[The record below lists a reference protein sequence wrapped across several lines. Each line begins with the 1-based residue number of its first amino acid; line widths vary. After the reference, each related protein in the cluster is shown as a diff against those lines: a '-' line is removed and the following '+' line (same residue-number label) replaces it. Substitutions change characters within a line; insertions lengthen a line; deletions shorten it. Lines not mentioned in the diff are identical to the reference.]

1 MTEITAKLY
10 GHTVGTLLYDGR
22 TVYFEYDPIF
32 QKMGLEISPHK
43 LAINSLKGAYS
54 NTDTTYFQ
62 GIPGVFHDSLPDKF
76 GMKVIDRYYEEKGK
90 SIADVN
96 LLMRLSYIGSRGMG
110 ALEYEPSD
118 QPQFADQKA
127 EIMDLRQMYLDSQ
140 VIIKGEQSDALHHIA
155 AFMENA
161 ASPGGAQPKASIG
174 WNRETK
180 EIISGAQ
187 LGVPQGFEH
196 WLIKFSKSDQLGR
209 ALDFTKLEYLY
220 MQMAGEI
227 GISVPQTQMLYDGN
241 DWHYAIKRFD
251 RVEGGKIHMHTLAG
265 LTHID
270 FNEPGHYSYE
280 QFWRIAKAL
289 TRDNS
294 VNLEIFKRAV
304 FNVIARNQ
312 DDHAKNFSFLMDESG
327 KWNLSPAYDIT
338 FANGEKYT
346 ANHQMSIGAKLNNF
360 TRKDLIAFGLS
371 LEIKE
376 SAVKEIIQQTIEV
389 LSSFSQRAKEIEIR
403 DDLIRLVE
411 TGLRLTI

>member
-32 QKMGLEISPHK
+32 HKMGLEISPHK
-43 LAINSLKGAYS
+43 LAINSLKGAYT
-54 NTDTTYFQ
+54 NMDTSYFQ

-76 GMKVIDRYYEEKGK
+76 GMRVIDRYYEEKGK

-110 ALEYEPSD
+110 SLEYEPSD
-118 QPQFADQKA
+118 QPQFATLKA

-140 VIIKGEQSDALHHIA
+140 IIIKGEQSDALYHIA

-187 LGVPQGFEH
+187 LGVPEGFEH
-196 WLIKFSKSDQLGR
+196 WLVKFSKSDQLGQ

-220 MQMAGEI
+220 MRMAGEI
-227 GISVPQTQMLYDGN
+227 GITVPQTQMLYDGN

-251 RVEGGKIHMHTLAG
+251 RVEGRKIHMHTLAG

-327 KWNLSPAYDIT
+327 KWSLSPAYDIT

-346 ANHQMSIGAKLNNF
+346 ANHQMSIGAKLNSF

-376 SAVKEIIQQTIEV
+376 SAVKEIIEQTIEV
-389 LSSFSQRAKEIEIR
+389 LGSFSQRAKEIEIR
-403 DDLIRLVE
+403 GDLIRLVE

>member
-10 GHTVGTLLYDGR
+10 GHTVGTLLHDGR
-22 TVYFEYDPIF
+22 TVYFAYDPIF
-32 QKMGLEISPHK
+32 QKHGLEISPHK
-43 LAINSLKGAYS
+43 LAIKSLNSAYT
-54 NTDTTYFQ
+54 NTDTSYFQ
-62 GIPGVFHDSLPDKF
+62 GMPGVFHDSLPDKF
-76 GMKVIDRYYEEKGK
+76 GMKVIDRYYAEKGK

-118 QPQFADQKA
+118 QPHLADQKA

-140 VIIKGEQSDALHHIA
+140 VIIKGEQSEALHHIA
-155 AFMENA
+155 AFMDNA

-180 EIISGAQ
+180 KIISGAQ
-187 LGVPQGFEH
+187 LGVPEGFEH
-196 WLIKFSKSDQLGR
+196 WLVKFSKSDQLGR

-227 GISVPQTQMLYDGN
+227 GINVPQTQMLYDGN

-251 RVEGGKIHMHTLAG
+251 RVEGQKVHMHTLAG

-280 QFWRIAKAL
+280 EFWRITKAL

-294 VNLEIFKRAV
+294 VNFEIFKRAI

-327 KWNLSPAYDIT
+327 KWSLSPAYDIT

-346 ANHQMSIGAKLNNF
+346 ANHQISINAKLSDF
-360 TRKDLIAFGLS
+360 TRKDLITLGTRLG
-371 LEIKE
+371 IKE
-376 SAVKEIIQQTIEV
+376 NMAQEVIQQTIDA
-389 LSSFSQRAKEIEIR
+389 LSTFSKRAYEMEIR
-403 DDLIRLVE
+403 EDLIRLVKS
-411 TGLRLTI
+411 GLRLDI

>member
-1 MTEITAKLY
+1 MTEIIAKLY
-10 GHTVGTLLYDGR
+10 GHTVGTLLHDGR
-22 TVYFEYDPIF
+22 TVYFEYDSAF
-32 QKMGLEISPHK
+32 QKSGLEISPYK
-43 LAINSLKGAYS
+43 LDSKILRGAYT
-54 NTDTTYFQ
+54 NTDTAYFQ

-76 GMKVIDRYYEEKGK
+76 GMKVINRYYEEKGK

-96 LLMRLSYIGSRGMG
+96 LLMRLSYIGSRAMG
-110 ALEYEPSD
+110 ALEYEPSE
-118 QPQFADQKA
+118 QPHLASQKA

-140 VIIKGEQSDALHHIA
+140 VIIRGEQFDALHHIA

-174 WNRETK
+174 WRRETK

-187 LGVPQGFEH
+187 LGVPHGFEH
-196 WLIKFSKSDQLGR
+196 WLVKFSKSDQLGR

-227 GISVPQTQMLYDGN
+227 GIDVPQTQMLHDGN

-251 RVEGGKIHMHTLAG
+251 RVEGKKIHMHTLAG

-294 VNLEIFKRAV
+294 VNLEIFKRAI

-327 KWNLSPAYDIT
+327 KWSLSPAYDIT

-346 ANHQMSIGAKLNNF
+346 ANHQMSINAKLSDF
-360 TRKDLIAFGLS
+360 ISKDLLSFGTL
-371 LEIKE
+371 LGIKE
-376 SAVKEIIQQTIEV
+376 NVAKEVIQQTIEV
-389 LSSFSQRAKEIEIR
+389 LSTFGQRAKEMEIR
-403 DDLIRLVE
+403 DDLIRLVNQ
-411 TGLRLTI
+411 GL

>member
-10 GHTVGTLLYDGR
+10 GHTVGTLLYNGR

-32 QKMGLEISPHK
+32 QKVGLEISPHK
-43 LAINSLKGAYS
+43 LAINSLKGAYT
-54 NTDTTYFQ
+54 NTDSTCFQ

-96 LLMRLSYIGSRGMG
+96 LLMRLSYIGSRAMG

-118 QPQFADQKA
+118 QPQFANQKA
-127 EIMDLRQMYLDSQ
+127 EIMDLRHMYLDSQ

-174 WNRETK
+174 WNREMK

-187 LGVPQGFEH
+187 LGVPDGFEH
-196 WLIKFSKSDQLGR
+196 WLVKFSKSDQQGR

-220 MQMAGEI
+220 MEMAGEI
-227 GISVPQTQMLYDGN
+227 GINVPQTQILYDGN

-251 RVEGGKIHMHTLAG
+251 RVEGKKIHMHTLAG

-270 FNEPGHYSYE
+270 FNEAGHYSYE

-312 DDHAKNFSFLMDESG
+312 DDHAKNFSFLMNESG

-346 ANHQMSIGAKLNNF
+346 ANHQMSIAAKLNNF
-360 TRKDLIAFGLS
+360 TRKDLIAFGIS

-376 SAVKEIIQQTIEV
+376 NVAKEIIQQTIEV
-389 LSSFSQRAKEIEIR
+389 LSTLSQRAKEIDIR
-403 DDLIRLVE
+403 DDLIRLVKI
-411 TGLRLTI
+411 GLRLNV

>member
-1 MTEITAKLY
+1 MTEIIAKLY
-10 GHTVGTLLYDGR
+10 GHTVGTLLHDGR
-22 TVYFEYDPIF
+22 TVYFEYDSAF
-32 QKMGLEISPHK
+32 QKLGLEISPHK
-43 LAINSLKGAYS
+43 LTIKSLHSAYT
-54 NTDTTYFQ
+54 NTDSAYFQ
-62 GIPGVFHDSLPDKF
+62 GVPGVFHDSLPDKF

-90 SIADVN
+90 SITDVN
-96 LLMRLSYIGSRGMG
+96 LLMRLSYIGSRAMG

-118 QPQFADQKA
+118 QPHFGQQKV

-140 VIIKGEQSDALHHIA
+140 VIIKGEQSDVLHHIA

-187 LGVPQGFEH
+187 LGIPEGFEH
-196 WLIKFSKSDQLGR
+196 WLVKFSKSDQLGR

-227 GISVPQTQMLYDGN
+227 GINVPQTQMLHDGN

-251 RVEGGKIHMHTLAG
+251 RVEGQKIHMHTLAG

-294 VNLEIFKRAV
+294 VNLEILKRAI

-312 DDHAKNFSFLMDESG
+312 DDHAKNFSFLMDKSG
-327 KWNLSPAYDIT
+327 KWSLSPAYDIT

-346 ANHQMSIGAKLNNF
+346 ANHQMSINGKLSDF
-360 TRKDLIAFGLS
+360 ILKDIILFGIL
-371 LEIKE
+371 LGIKE
-376 SAVKEIIQQTIEV
+376 SVAKELIQQTIDV
-389 LSSFSQRAKEIEIR
+389 LSTFSKRAYEMEIR

-411 TGLRLTI
+411 RGLRLGI

>member
-32 QKMGLEISPHK
+32 QKRGLEISPHK
-43 LAINSLKGAYS
+43 LAINSLKGAYT

-118 QPQFADQKA
+118 QPQFANQKA

-227 GISVPQTQMLYDGN
+227 GISVPQTQMLYDGE

-251 RVEGGKIHMHTLAG
+251 RVEGRKIHMHTLAG
-265 LTHID
+265 LSHID

-280 QFWRIAKAL
+280 QFWRITKAL

-327 KWNLSPAYDIT
+327 NWSLSPAYDIT

-411 TGLRLTI
+411 TGLRLTM

>member
-10 GHTVGTLLYDGR
+10 GHTVGTLLHEGR
-22 TVYFEYDPIF
+22 SVYFEYDPNF
-32 QKMGLEISPHK
+32 QNLGLEISPHK
-43 LAINSLKGAYS
+43 LAIKSLNGAYS
-54 NTDTTYFQ
+54 NTDTSYFQ
-62 GIPGVFHDSLPDKF
+62 GVPGVFHDSLPDKF

-96 LLMRLSYIGSRGMG
+96 LLMRLSYIGSRAMG

-118 QPQFADQKA
+118 QPQYAQQKA

-140 VIIKGEQSDALHHIA
+140 LIIKGEQAEAVHRIA

-187 LGVPQGFEH
+187 LGVPEGFDH
-196 WLIKFSKSDQLGR
+196 WLVKFSKSDQLGQP
-209 ALDFTKLEYLY
+209 LDFTKLEYLY
-220 MQMAGEI
+220 MRMAGEI
-227 GISVPQTQMLYDGN
+227 GINVPQTQMLFDGN

-251 RVEGGKIHMHTLAG
+251 RVEGRKIHMHTLAG

-270 FNEPGHYSYE
+270 FNQPGHYSYE
-280 QFWRIAKAL
+280 QFWRISKAL
-289 TRDNS
+289 SRDNS
-294 VNLEIFKRAV
+294 VNLEIYKRAI

-312 DDHAKNFSFLMDESG
+312 DDHAKNFSFLMDERG
-327 KWNLSPAYDIT
+327 KWSLSPAYDIT

-346 ANHQMSIGAKLNNF
+346 ANHQMSINGKLSNF
-360 TRKDLIAFGLS
+360 VRKELITFGSQLG
-371 LEIKE
+371 IKE
-376 SAVKEIIQQTIEV
+376 NVAKEIVQQTIDV
-389 LSSFSQRAKEIEIR
+389 LSTFAKRSKEMEIR
-403 DDLIRLVE
+403 EDLIRLVE
-411 TGLRLTI
+411 RGLRLDI

>member
-1 MTEITAKLY
+1 MTEVIAKIF

-22 TVYFEYDPIF
+22 TVHFEYDPAF
-32 QKMGLEISPHK
+32 QKSGLEISPHK
-43 LAINSLKGAYS
+43 LDSKILRGAYT
-54 NTDTTYFQ
+54 NTDTVYFQ
-62 GIPGVFHDSLPDKF
+62 GVPGVFHDSLPDKF
-76 GMKVIDRYYEEKGK
+76 GMKVINRYYEGKGK

-118 QPQFADQKA
+118 QPQFTDQKA
-127 EIMDLRQMYLDSQ
+127 EIMNLRQMYLDSQ
-140 VIIKGEQSDALHHIA
+140 VIIRGEQSDALHHIA

-187 LGVPQGFEH
+187 LGIPEGFEH
-196 WLIKFSKSDQLGR
+196 WLVKFSKSDQLGR

-227 GISVPQTQMLYDGN
+227 GIDAPQTQLLYDGN

-251 RVEGGKIHMHTLAG
+251 RVKGCKIHMHTLAG

-294 VNLEIFKRAV
+294 VNIEIFKRAI

-312 DDHAKNFSFLMDESG
+312 DDHAKNFSFLMDENG
-327 KWNLSPAYDIT
+327 KWSLSPAYDIT

-346 ANHQMSIGAKLNNF
+346 ANHQMSINAKLSDF
-360 TRKDLIAFGLS
+360 TSKDLLS
-371 LEIKE
+371 LGALLGIKE
-376 SAVKEIIQQTIEV
+376 SVAKAEIQQTIEV
-389 LSSFSQRAKEIEIR
+389 LSTFGKRAKEIEIR

-411 TGLRLTI
+411 TGLRLTV

>member
-43 LAINSLKGAYS
+43 LAINSLKGAYT

-227 GISVPQTQMLYDGN
+227 GISVPQTQMLYDGE

-251 RVEGGKIHMHTLAG
+251 RVEGRKIHMHTLAG

-280 QFWRIAKAL
+280 QFWRITKAL

-327 KWNLSPAYDIT
+327 KWSLSPAYDIT

>member
-118 QPQFADQKA
+118 QPQFANQKA

-140 VIIKGEQSDALHHIA
+140 IIIKGEQSDALHHIA

-187 LGVPQGFEH
+187 LGVPEGFEH
-196 WLIKFSKSDQLGR
+196 WLVKFSKSDQLGR

-220 MQMAGEI
+220 MQMAEEVR
-227 GISVPQTQMLYDGN
+227 ISVPQTQMLYDGN

-251 RVEGGKIHMHTLAG
+251 RVDGRKIHMHTLAG

-327 KWNLSPAYDIT
+327 KWSLSPAYDIT

-346 ANHQMSIGAKLNNF
+346 ANHQISIGAKLNNF

>member
-32 QKMGLEISPHK
+32 QKRGLEISPHK
-43 LAINSLKGAYS
+43 LAINSLKGAYT

-127 EIMDLRQMYLDSQ
+127 EIMDLHQMYLDSQ

-220 MQMAGEI
+220 MQMAEEV

-251 RVEGGKIHMHTLAG
+251 RVDGRKIHMHTLAG

>member
-1 MTEITAKLY
+1 MTEIIAKLY

-22 TVYFEYDPIF
+22 TVYFEYDPAF
-32 QKMGLEISPHK
+32 QKLGIEISPHK
-43 LAINSLKGAYS
+43 LESKTLRGAYS
-54 NTDTTYFQ
+54 NTDTAYFQ
-62 GIPGVFHDSLPDKF
+62 GVPGVFHDSLPDKF

-90 SIADVN
+90 NIADVN

-118 QPQFADQKA
+118 QPQFAAQKT

-187 LGVPQGFEH
+187 LGVPEGFEH
-196 WLIKFSKSDQLGR
+196 WLVKFSKSDQLGR

-227 GISVPQTQMLYDGN
+227 GIGVPQTQMLYDGN

-251 RVEGGKIHMHTLAG
+251 RVEGRKIHMHTLAG

-280 QFWRIAKAL
+280 QFWRITKAL

-312 DDHAKNFSFLMDESG
+312 DDHAKNFSFLMDELG
-327 KWNLSPAYDIT
+327 KWSLSPAYDIT

-403 DDLIRLVE
+403 DGLIRLVE

>member
-43 LAINSLKGAYS
+43 LAINSLKGAYT

-251 RVEGGKIHMHTLAG
+251 RVEGRKIHMHTLAG

-280 QFWRIAKAL
+280 QFWRITKAL

-304 FNVIARNQ
+304 FNVIASNQ

-411 TGLRLTI
+411 TGLRLTM

>member
-1 MTEITAKLY
+1 MTEIIAKLY

-22 TVYFEYDPIF
+22 TVYFEYDPAF
-32 QKMGLEISPHK
+32 QKLGLEISPHK
-43 LAINSLKGAYS
+43 LAIKSHSGAYT
-54 NTDTTYFQ
+54 NTDTAYFQ
-62 GIPGVFHDSLPDKF
+62 GVPGVFHDSLPDKF
-76 GMKVIDRYYEEKGK
+76 GMKVIDRYYEERGK
-90 SIADVN
+90 SISDVN

-118 QPQFADQKA
+118 QPHLADQKA
-127 EIMDLRQMYLDSQ
+127 QIMDLRQMYLDSQ
-140 VIIKGEQSDALHHIA
+140 VIIRGEQSDALHHIA

-174 WNRETK
+174 WNPHTK

-187 LGVPQGFEH
+187 LGVPEGFEH
-196 WLIKFSKSDQLGR
+196 WLVKFSKSDQLGQ

-220 MQMAGEI
+220 MSMAGKI
-227 GISVPQTQMLYDGN
+227 GINVPQTQMLYDGN

-251 RVEGGKIHMHTLAG
+251 RVEGKKVHMHTLAG

-294 VNLEIFKRAV
+294 INLEIFKRAI

-312 DDHAKNFSFLMDESG
+312 DDHAKNFSFLMDEGG
-327 KWNLSPAYDIT
+327 KWSLSPAYDIT

-346 ANHQMSIGAKLNNF
+346 ANHQMSVNTKLSDF
-360 TRKDLIAFGLS
+360 TRTDLIAFGGELG
-371 LEIKE
+371 IKE
-376 SAVKEIIQQTIEV
+376 RVITEVIQQTIEV
-389 LSSFSQRAKEIEIR
+389 LGTFSQRAKEIEIR

-411 TGLRLTI
+411 TGLRLDI

>member
-1 MTEITAKLY
+1 MTEIIAKIY
-10 GHTVGTLLYDGR
+10 GHTVGTLLHDGR
-22 TVYFEYDPIF
+22 TVYFEYDPMF
-32 QKMGLEISPHK
+32 QKLGLEISPHK
-43 LAINSLKGAYS
+43 LAIKSLNVAYT
-54 NTDTTYFQ
+54 NTDSPYFQ

-118 QPQFADQKA
+118 QLHYAQEKA
-127 EIMDLRQMYLDSQ
+127 EIMDLRQMYHDSQ
-140 VIIKGEQSDALHHIA
+140 VIIKGEQSEAVHHIA

-174 WNRETK
+174 WNRESK
-180 EIISGAQ
+180 EIVSGAQ
-187 LGVPQGFEH
+187 LGVPEGFEH
-196 WLIKFSKSDQLGR
+196 WLVKFSKRDQLGES
-209 ALDFTKLEYLY
+209 LDFTKLEYLY
-220 MQMAGEI
+220 MHMAGEI
-227 GISVPQTQMLYDGN
+227 GINVPQTEMLYDGN

-251 RVEGGKIHMHTLAG
+251 RVEGHKIHMHTLAG

-294 VNLEIFKRAV
+294 INLEIYKRAT

-312 DDHAKNFSFLMDESG
+312 DDHAKNFSFLMDERG
-327 KWNLSPAYDIT
+327 KWSLSPAYDIT

-346 ANHQMSIGAKLNNF
+346 ANHQMSINAKLSSF
-360 TRKDLIAFGLS
+360 TLTDLITFGTL
-371 LEIKE
+371 LGIKE
-376 SAVKEIIQQTIEV
+376 NVAKEVVQQTSEV
-389 LSSFSQRAKEIEIR
+389 LSSFSKRAYEMEIR

-411 TGLRLTI
+411 RGLRLDM

>member
-1 MTEITAKLY
+1 MTEIIAKLY

-22 TVYFEYDPIF
+22 TVYFEYDPLF
-32 QKMGLEISPHK
+32 RKSGLEISPHK
-43 LAINSLKGAYS
+43 LALDTLSGAYT
-54 NTDTTYFQ
+54 NTDTSYFQ
-62 GIPGVFHDSLPDKF
+62 GIAGVFHDSLPDKF
-76 GMKVIDRYYEEKGK
+76 GMKVIDRYYEEKGR
-90 SIADVN
+90 SITDVN

-127 EIMDLRQMYLDSQ
+127 EIMDLRQMYLDAQ
-140 VIIKGEQSDALHHIA
+140 VIIKGEQGGVLHHIA
-155 AFMENA
+155 TFMENA

-174 WNRETK
+174 WNPQTK

-187 LGVPQGFEH
+187 LGIPEGFEH
-196 WLIKFSKSDQLGR
+196 WLVKFSKSDQLGR

-220 MQMAGEI
+220 MQMAKEI
-227 GISVPQTQMLYDGN
+227 GINVPQTEMLFDGK

-251 RVEGGKIHMHTLAG
+251 RVEGKKIHMHTLAG

-280 QFWRIAKAL
+280 EFWRIGRAL

-294 VNLEIFKRAV
+294 INLEIFKRAI

-312 DDHAKNFSFLMDESG
+312 DDHAKNSSFLMDESG
-327 KWNLSPAYDIT
+327 RWSLSPAYDIT

-346 ANHQMSIGAKLNNF
+346 ANHQMSTNAKLSDF
-360 TRKDLIAFGLS
+360 TLTDLVTFGNKLG
-371 LEIKE
+371 INE
-376 SAVKEIIQQTIEV
+376 STLKEIIQQTIEV
-389 LSSFSQRAKEIEIR
+389 LSTFSKRAREIEIR
-403 DDLIRLVE
+403 DDLIRVVE
-411 TGLRLTI
+411 TGLRLDI

>member
-32 QKMGLEISPHK
+32 QKIGLEISPYK
-43 LAINSLKGAYS
+43 LAINSLKGVYT
-54 NTDTTYFQ
+54 NTDTPYFQ
-62 GIPGVFHDSLPDKF
+62 GVPGAFHDSLPDKF

-96 LLMRLSYIGSRGMG
+96 LLMRLSYIGSRAMG

-118 QPQFADQKA
+118 QPQFANQKA
-127 EIMDLRQMYLDSQ
+127 EIMDLCQMYLDSQ
-140 VIIKGEQSDALHHIA
+140 IIIKGEQSDALHHIA

-196 WLIKFSKSDQLGR
+196 WLVKFSKSDQFGQ

-220 MQMAGEI
+220 MQMAGEV

-251 RVEGGKIHMHTLAG
+251 RVDGRKIHMHTLAG

-280 QFWRIAKAL
+280 KFWRIAKAL

-371 LEIKE
+371 LEMKE
-376 SAVKEIIQQTIEV
+376 SVVKKIIGQTIEV

>member
-43 LAINSLKGAYS
+43 LAINSLKGAYT

-76 GMKVIDRYYEEKGK
+76 GMRVIDRYYEEKGK

-118 QPQFADQKA
+118 QPQFAALKA

-187 LGVPQGFEH
+187 LGVPEGFEH
-196 WLIKFSKSDQLGR
+196 WLVKFSKSDQLGR

-220 MQMAGEI
+220 MQMAEEV

-251 RVEGGKIHMHTLAG
+251 RVDGRKIHMHTLAG

-280 QFWRIAKAL
+280 QFWRITKAL

-304 FNVIARNQ
+304 FNV
-312 DDHAKNFSFLMDESG
+312 
-327 KWNLSPAYDIT
+327 
-338 FANGEKYT
+338 
-346 ANHQMSIGAKLNNF
+346 
-360 TRKDLIAFGLS
+360 
-371 LEIKE
+371 
-376 SAVKEIIQQTIEV
+376 
-389 LSSFSQRAKEIEIR
+389 
-403 DDLIRLVE
+403 
-411 TGLRLTI
+411 

>member
-1 MTEITAKLY
+1 MTEIIAKLY
-10 GHTVGTLLYDGR
+10 GHTVGTLLHDGR
-22 TVYFEYDPIF
+22 TVYFEYDSVF
-32 QKMGLEISPHK
+32 QKLGLEISPHK
-43 LAINSLKGAYS
+43 LAIKSLNGAYT
-54 NTDTTYFQ
+54 NTDTSYFQ

-76 GMKVIDRYYEEKGK
+76 GMKVIDRYYAEKGK
-90 SIADVN
+90 SITDVN

-118 QPQFADQKA
+118 QPHFAQKKA

-187 LGVPQGFEH
+187 IGIPAGFEH
-196 WLIKFSKSDQLGR
+196 WLVKFSKSDQLGR

-227 GISVPQTQMLYDGN
+227 GINVPQTQLFYDGN

-251 RVEGGKIHMHTLAG
+251 RIEGQKIHMHTLAG

-270 FNEPGHYSYE
+270 FNESGHYSYE

-294 VNLEIFKRAV
+294 VNIEIFKRAI

-312 DDHAKNFSFLMDESG
+312 DDHAKNFSFLMDKSG
-327 KWNLSPAYDIT
+327 KWSLSPAYDIT

-346 ANHQMSIGAKLNNF
+346 SNHQMSINAKLSDF
-360 TRKDLIAFGLS
+360 ILKDLVTFGTL
-371 LEIKE
+371 LGIKE
-376 SAVKEIIQQTIEV
+376 SVSQELIQQTIEV
-389 LSSFSQRAKEIEIR
+389 LSTFSKRAHEMEIR
-403 DDLIRLVE
+403 EDLIRLVE
-411 TGLRLTI
+411 RGLRLDL

>member
-1 MTEITAKLY
+1 MTEVIAKLY
-10 GHTVGTLLYDGR
+10 DHTVGTLLYDGR
-22 TVYFEYDPIF
+22 TVYFEYDPGF
-32 QKMGLEISPHK
+32 QKHRIEISPHK
-43 LAINSLKGAYS
+43 LAINSLNGAYT
-54 NTDTTYFQ
+54 NTDTAYFQ
-62 GIPGVFHDSLPDKF
+62 GVPGVFHDSLPDKF

-118 QPQFADQKA
+118 QPQFAAQKA

-174 WNRETK
+174 WNRETQ

-187 LGVPQGFEH
+187 LGVPEGFEH
-196 WLIKFSKSDQLGR
+196 WLVKFSKSDQLGR

-227 GISVPQTQMLYDGN
+227 GINVPQTQMLYDGN

-251 RVEGGKIHMHTLAG
+251 RVEGRKIHMHTLAG

-280 QFWRIAKAL
+280 QFWRIAKVL

-327 KWNLSPAYDIT
+327 KWSLSPAYDIT

-346 ANHQMSIGAKLNNF
+346 SNHQMSINAKLSDF
-360 TRKDLIAFGLS
+360 TLQDILSFGTQLG
-371 LEIKE
+371 IKHNV
-376 SAVKEIIQQTIEV
+376 VKEVTEQTIDV
-389 LSSFSQRAKEIEIR
+389 LTTFRKRADEMEIR
-403 DDLIRLVE
+403 EDLIRLVE
-411 TGLRLTI
+411 MGLRLKI